1 MIKVKESRQA
11 EILRIIGSQNVETQE
26 QLLTCLK
33 ASGIKATQ
41 ATISRD
47 IKDLHLIKEPVG
59 DGSYR
64 YAAAGSAD
72 VHSYN
77 HGGRLR
83 NIFKEG
89 VTSLDMAQNI
99 IVVKTMPGLGPAA
112 GAALDR
118 IEHSGVV
125 GSIAGDDTVLLI
137 MRSNQSA
144 EQFLEEI
151 QSMLE

>member
-1 MIKVKESRQA
+1 MKESRQL
-11 EILRIIGSQNVETQE
+11 EILRIIAAQNVETQE

-59 DGSYR
+59 DGTYR
-64 YAAAGSAD
+64 YAAAGHSD
-72 VHSYN
+72 VRSHN
-77 HGGRLR
+77 HNGRLR

-89 VTSLDMAQNI
+89 VISFDVAQNI
-99 IVVKTMPGLGPAA
+99 IVVKTMSGLGSAA

-118 IEHSGVV
+118 IENAGIV

-137 MRSNQSA
+137 MRSNQA
-144 EQFLEEI
+144 ADEFLDEI
-151 QSMLE
+151 QAMLE

>member
-11 EILRIIGSQNVETQE
+11 EILRIISSQNVETQE

-64 YAAAGSAD
+64 YAAGSAD
-72 VHSYN
+72 SHPRN

-83 NIFKEG
+83 SIFKEG

-99 IVVKTMPGLGPAA
+99 IVVKTMPGLGSAA

-118 IEHSGVV
+118 IEHAGVV

-137 MRSNQSA
+137 MRSNQVA
-144 EQFLEEI
+144 EEFLEEI

>member
-1 MIKVKESRQA
+1 MKESRQA
-11 EILRIIGSQNVETQE
+11 EILRIISAQNVETQE
-26 QLLTCLK
+26 QLLNCLK
-33 ASGIKATQ
+33 SSGIKATQ

-64 YAAAGSAD
+64 YAAAGSGDAGPR
-72 VHSYN
+72 N

-89 VTSLDMAQNI
+89 VTSFDMAQNI
-99 IVVKTMPGLGPAA
+99 IVVKTRPGLGPAA

-118 IEHSGVV
+118 IENSGVV

-137 MRSNQSA
+137 MRTNQAA
-144 EQFLEEI
+144 EEFLEEI